1 MIGNIGNLILKNP
14 RRYDVGFFS
23 FVTCVAAT
31 TAREQDMI
39 SFYRSGR
46 KQQSMDM
53 NMRKFP
59 IRLISLTVATAWLTL
74 SNISANAQAAA
85 PATAKAPAV
94 EDLFRHSKLS
104 NATLSPNGQF
114 LAALAPVNGRLN
126 LVVVDLKGKSSVAV
140 TAFKENDVSNIRW
153 VNSKRLVY
161 STIDLK
167 AGLGE
172 QRGGGFYAIDR
183 DGQAPRE
190 ITSSV
195 GNMILNG
202 VRVYRYTSML
212 ARVGDESDEIFAV
225 SNERSERFTDVYRLN
240 TRSGAKELL
249 TFDAPGGVSNWVV
262 DRAGVPRAA
271 VQIEK
276 AEIFKLWVR
285 PTAGA
290 SWKLVYESSLKDG
303 DGMTPLGFDWSGVL
317 YVSARAKDD
326 DKAAI
331 YKLSM
336 DTGKLGEQIAS
347 DPFYDLTGGLI
358 FDLVQK
364 KLVGV
369 AIDGDKPTFEWLDR
383 QWSRWHGTVDATLPN
398 RINRL
403 SRTTDT
409 SSLLVI
415 SESDRVAAEYY
426 LFDPVN
432 RKLEEIGAAQPWVN
446 AKGLGERIFMRYE
459 SRDGKGIPAYVTYP
473 PNVERNKLP
482 LVVYVHG
489 GPWVRGDD
497 WSYDPMA
504 QFLATRGYVVLQSNF
519 RGTLGN
525 GWRHFRSSWKQWGLT
540 MQDDLSDGVQNLVKK
555 GIVDPKRVCI
565 MGASYGGYAAM
576 MGLVKD
582 ADLYKCGINYVGVTD
597 PMLLHTVTWSNT
609 SDSDFTKYRLS
620 DMIGDPDNPD
630 KDKELMSRASP
641 LQRAAE
647 IKAPILMAYGGEDYR
662 VPLVHGERMK
672 AALEARG
679 VPVEWVVYR
688 EEGHGWLKEESQYDF
703 ARRVEKFLAKH
714 IGN

>member
-1 MIGNIGNLILKNP
+1 M
-14 RRYDVGFFS
+14 DVKM
-23 FVTCVAAT
+23 C
-31 TAREQDMI
+31 
-39 SFYRSGR
+39 
-46 KQQSMDM
+46 
-53 NMRKFP
+53 NFP
-59 IRLISLTVATAWLTL
+59 IRLMVITASIVVWAALTISATAQT
-74 SNISANAQAAA
+74 AA
-85 PATAKAPAV
+85 PAVAKVPAV
-94 EDLFRHSKLS
+94 EDFFRYSKLS
-104 NATLSPNGQF
+104 TATLSPSGQF
-114 LAALAPVNGRLN
+114 LAAIAPVNGRLN

-140 TAFKENDVSNIRW
+140 TAFKDNDVSNIRW
-153 VNSKRLVY
+153 VNNKRLVY
-161 STIDLK
+161 STVDLK

-172 QRGGGFYAIDR
+172 QRGGGLYAIDR
-183 DGQAPRE
+183 DGQSPRE
-190 ITSSV
+190 ITASV
-195 GNMILNG
+195 GNMILG
-202 VRVYRYTSML
+202 GSRVYRYTSML

-225 SNERSERFTDVYRLN
+225 SNERSEKFTDVYRLN
-240 TRSGAKELL
+240 TRSGAKQLL
-249 TFDAPGGVSNWVV
+249 TFDAPGGVSSWVV
-262 DRAGVPRAA
+262 DRDGVPRAA

-285 PTAGA
+285 PTADA
-290 SWKLVYESSLKDG
+290 AWKLVHESSLKDG
-303 DGMTPLGFDWSGVL
+303 DGMTPLAFDWSGAL

-336 DTGKLGEQIAS
+336 ATGKLGEQIAS

-358 FDLVQK
+358 FDRVQK

-369 AIDGDKPTFEWLDR
+369 AIDGDKPTFEWLDK
-383 QWSRWHGTVDATLPN
+383 QWARWHGTVDATLPN
-398 RINRL
+398 RVNRL
-403 SRTTDT
+403 SRTTDS
-409 SSLLVI
+409 SSLLVV
-415 SESDRVAAEYY
+415 SESDRVAAEYF

-446 AKGLGERIFMRYE
+446 AKGLGERVFMRYE

-473 PNVERNKLP
+473 PNVARSKLP
-482 LVVYVHG
+482 LVVFVHG

-497 WSYDPMA
+497 WSYDRMA
-504 QFLATRGYVVLQSNF
+504 QFLATRGYAVLQSNF

-555 GIVDPKRVCI
+555 GIVDPSRVCI
-565 MGASYGGYAAM
+565 MGASYGGYAAL

-597 PMLLHTVTWSNT
+597 PVLLHTVTWSNS

-620 DMIGDPDNPD
+620 DMVGDPD

-647 IKAPILMAYGGEDYR
+647 IKAPILMAYGGEDFR

-672 AALEARG
+672 AALDARG

-688 EEGHGWLKEESQYDF
+688 EEGHGWLKEENQYDF

-714 IGN
+714 IGK

>member
-1 MIGNIGNLILKNP
+1 M
-14 RRYDVGFFS
+14 DVKM
-23 FVTCVAAT
+23 C
-31 TAREQDMI
+31 
-39 SFYRSGR
+39 
-46 KQQSMDM
+46 
-53 NMRKFP
+53 NFP
-59 IRLISLTVATAWLTL
+59 IRLMVITASIVVWAALTIPATAQT
-74 SNISANAQAAA
+74 AA
-85 PATAKAPAV
+85 PAVARVPAV
-94 EDLFRHSKLS
+94 EDFFRYSKLS
-104 NATLSPNGQF
+104 NATLSPSGQF
-114 LAALAPVNGRLN
+114 LAAIAPVNGRLN

-140 TAFKENDVSNIRW
+140 TAFKDNDISNIRW
-153 VNSKRLVY
+153 VNNKRLVY
-161 STIDLK
+161 STVDLK

-172 QRGGGFYAIDR
+172 QRGGGLYAIDR
-183 DGQAPRE
+183 DGQSPRE
-190 ITSSV
+190 ITASV
-195 GNMILNG
+195 GNMILG
-202 VRVYRYTSML
+202 GSRVYRYTNML

-225 SNERSERFTDVYRLN
+225 SNERSEKFTDVYRLN
-240 TRSGAKELL
+240 TRSGAKQLL
-249 TFDAPGGVSNWVV
+249 TFDAPGGVSSWVV
-262 DRAGVPRAA
+262 DRDGVPRAA

-285 PTAGA
+285 PTADA
-290 SWKLVYESSLKDG
+290 AWKLVHESSLKDG
-303 DGMTPLGFDWSGVL
+303 DGMTPLAFDWSGAL

-336 DTGKLGEQIAS
+336 ATGKLGEQIAS

-369 AIDGDKPTFEWLDR
+369 AIDGDKPTFEWLDK
-383 QWSRWHGTVDATLPN
+383 QWARWHGTVDATLPN
-398 RINRL
+398 RVNRL
-403 SRTTDT
+403 SRTTDS
-409 SSLLVI
+409 SSLLVV
-415 SESDRVAAEYY
+415 SESDRVAAEYF

-446 AKGLGERIFMRYE
+446 AKGLGERVFMRYE

-473 PNVERNKLP
+473 PNVARSKLP

-489 GPWVRGDD
+489 GLWVRGDD
-497 WSYDPMA
+497 WSYDRMA
-504 QFLATRGYVVLQSNF
+504 QFLATRGYAVLQSNF

-525 GWRHFRSSWKQWGLT
+525 GWRHFRSSWKQWGLS
-540 MQDDLSDGVQNLVKK
+540 MQDDLSDGVQSLVKR
-555 GIVDPKRVCI
+555 GIVDPSRVCI
-565 MGASYGGYAAM
+565 MGASYGGYAAL

-597 PMLLHTVTWSNT
+597 PALLHTVSWSNS

-620 DMIGDPDNPD
+620 DMVGDPD

-647 IKAPILMAYGGEDYR
+647 IKAPILMAYGGEDFR

-672 AALEARG
+672 AALDARG

-688 EEGHGWLKEESQYDF
+688 EEGHGWLKEENQYDF

-714 IGN
+714 IGK